1 MAFRK
6 INVFVWSA
14 AKNDI
19 TTLLLMHTVSNKVCL
34 LDLGSGDAV
43 ILPELNADWQKNF
56 IHEFL

>member
-19 TTLLLMHTVSNKVCL
+19 TTLLLTLTVSNKMCL
-34 LDLGSGDAV
+34 LDLGSGDVV
-43 ILPELNADWQKNF
+43 ILPELNSDW
-56 IHEFL
+56 